1 VLYDDGEI
9 EQLNMA
15 KEKWE
20 RIESN
25 GSSKKVDCS
34 FLEII
39 SNSKHQCFTHYRLT
53 ACLQQ
58 QKKGLPGTNQ
68 GR

>member
-39 SNSKHQCFTHYRLT
+39 SLT
-53 ACLQQ
+53 LSINVS
-58 QKKGLPGTNQ
+58 LTIV
-68 GR
+68 

>member
-25 GSSKKVDCS
+25 GSSKKVDCFNS

-39 SNSKHQCFTHYRLT
+39 SLT
-53 ACLQQ
+53 LSINVS
-58 QKKGLPGTNQ
+58 LTIV
-68 GR
+68 